1 VFIFRPEKEF
11 DFLIISS
18 PLKSILHIEVKRT
31 MSEDYKQVYQQG
43 YKQGYKE
50 KAFKQLQKGFD
61 FFQETIPFGGKSDWN
76 YVRLVYFALKQNGK
90 VFTSKT
96 CNSFCDNCR
105 PFVLDSTTNFSD
117 WWLNISAQLTTSQR
131 ASYYDSSTYIIT
143 LKVLLHQMFQQGKCV
158 TKKDLLDYTIDTC
171 ESVSSSENIFF
182 WSNVQYNVL
191 SEPKLKRV
199 AFNSQFGT
207 GKTIL
212 LKEKAISLIRENKNC
227 KIVFVVFEDSDATK
241 ESLLMKTYR
250 EEFRS
255 LTANVIL
262 YSLKTNGK
270 FHVTCTVD
278 AAEWDHG

>member
-1 VFIFRPEKEF
+1 MFVFRPQKEF

-31 MSEDYKQVYQQG
+31 MSEAYKQR
-43 YKQGYKE
+43 
-50 KAFKQLQKGFD
+50 AFTQLQKGLN
-61 FFQETIPFGGKSDWN
+61 FFLETIPFGEEANWN
-76 YVRLVYFALKQNGK
+76 YVKVVFFALKGDGSS
-90 VFTSKT
+90 FTSKT
-96 CNSFCDNCR
+96 SKSFCDNCQ

-117 WWLNISAQLTTSQR
+117 WWSNISAQLTTSQH
-131 ASYYDSSTYIIT
+131 DSSTYIIT
-143 LKVLLHQMFQQGKCV
+143 LKVLLHQMFQQGNCV
-158 TKKDLLDYTIDTC
+158 TKKDLLEYTKDKC

-212 LKEKAISLIRENKNC
+212 LKEKARSLIRENKNC

-250 EEFRS
+250 EEFGS
-255 LTANVIL
+255 LTANVKL
-262 YSLKTNGK
+262 CSLKTNGK

>member
-1 VFIFRPEKEF
+1 
-11 DFLIISS
+11 
-18 PLKSILHIEVKRT
+18 
-31 MSEDYKQVYQQG
+31 
-43 YKQGYKE
+43 
-50 KAFKQLQKGFD
+50 
-61 FFQETIPFGGKSDWN
+61 
-76 YVRLVYFALKQNGK
+76 
-90 VFTSKT
+90 
-96 CNSFCDNCR
+96 
-105 PFVLDSTTNFSD
+105 
-117 WWLNISAQLTTSQR
+117 
-131 ASYYDSSTYIIT
+131 
-143 LKVLLHQMFQQGKCV
+143 MFQQGDCV
-158 TKKDLLDYTIDTC
+158 TKKDLLDYTKDKC

-212 LKEKAISLIRENKNC
+212 LKEKVRSLLRENRNC
-227 KIVFVVFEDSDATK
+227 KIVFVVFEDRDATK

-255 LTANVIL
+255 SKANVKL
-262 YSLKTNGK
+262 CSLKTNGK

>member
-1 VFIFRPEKEF
+1 
-11 DFLIISS
+11 
-18 PLKSILHIEVKRT
+18 
-31 MSEDYKQVYQQG
+31 
-43 YKQGYKE
+43 
-50 KAFKQLQKGFD
+50 
-61 FFQETIPFGGKSDWN
+61 
-76 YVRLVYFALKQNGK
+76 
-90 VFTSKT
+90 
-96 CNSFCDNCR
+96 
-105 PFVLDSTTNFSD
+105 
-117 WWLNISAQLTTSQR
+117 
-131 ASYYDSSTYIIT
+131 
-143 LKVLLHQMFQQGKCV
+143 MFQQGDCV
-158 TKKDLLDYTIDTC
+158 TKKDLIDYTRDKC
-171 ESVSSSENIFF
+171 ESVSSLENIFF

-212 LKEKAISLIRENKNC
+212 LKEKARSLIRENKNC

-241 ESLLMKTYR
+241 ESLLMKAYR

-278 AAEWDHG
+278 TAEWDHG